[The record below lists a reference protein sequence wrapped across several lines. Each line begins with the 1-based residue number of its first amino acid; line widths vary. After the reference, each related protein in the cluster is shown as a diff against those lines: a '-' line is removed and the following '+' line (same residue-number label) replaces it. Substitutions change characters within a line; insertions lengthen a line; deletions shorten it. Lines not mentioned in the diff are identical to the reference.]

1 MQFVKFYRAPSVI
14 KLITYLKR
22 RVNTFMLSIKNLA
35 GISPRA
41 LLLPRMVKSFEQSLQ
56 ICLIIKSHWKRCM
69 TSWRGSV

>member
-1 MQFVKFYRAPSVI
+1 
-14 KLITYLKR
+14 
-22 RVNTFMLSIKNLA
+22 MLSIKNLA

-69 TSWRGSV
+69 TSWRGSF